1 MSVARKSVDSLSTT
15 NNSLLSANSATMATK
30 DQKLE
35 PFSYST
41 IPEVK
46 NEIKKTE
53 GEKESKDTDNDDNK
67 PNNTYKKRS
76 RATPEQLA
84 ILEATFE
91 KNTSPNSKLREA
103 LAEKV
108 HMSERSIQI
117 WFQNRRAKVKNTQ
130 KRNQQA
136 ALQDQLFKNQF
147 FYQYPGAMYAGY
159 PPYGQPMYQP
169 AMSKV
174 MNRSKSIDATNM
186 YGQSLNSVPEGAIA
200 NPTLGRFGFSQ
211 VQGGINLPIGAEYGA
226 RTGLAAQ
233 NISMLKPELSTNYLV
248 PSPEKNY
255 FNFTN
260 NALVIGSWRR
270 IAVPNDQDSLR
281 CSFSIVEKQIRWLIK
296 EQNIRFKVEFPFTSI
311 GQIVLEPFNGTVSN
325 GKLSITVIKIPQF
338 WMETNGPT
346 NPTWNL
352 SGDFTERQQATTV
365 YRHVLEGDYS
375 RLKNEVDTIVR
386 SSSDLR
392 QLCRIVPL
400 TAATQA
406 DLLYQQNHF
415 QRRQSCPAGLL
426 LNTNNQ
432 YLTGNRRLSIPS
444 SNSLVTIPQN
454 VVVPLVQQ
462 PILDPSTQMI
472 QAAAASA
479 TAGAASAATPLVK
492 TSTIGNGF
500 VTPQTM
506 TQAVSPALVQKMQL
520 TSPVQSAVAAGAA
533 TAVVGAEGAVQL
545 QNTAALN
552 IQKPVVGAS
561 TVSPAQINKTTI
573 PTQALPGGAAQVS
586 PVVPLNTITE
596 NTIQS
601 AAAAATASTNNIIN
615 PLTLSAA
622 TATAS
627 STNPSELLSSNP
639 SITKTGGFIM
649 DNLNI
654 MNGAQLTTQSNEALN
669 LLTSTDGSDN
679 TLVDNTLSS
688 LGNNLSL
695 QNPES
700 FDLGIDDSQFLLN
713 FSDLDK
719 NFM

>member
-1 MSVARKSVDSLSTT
+1 MMSVARKSVDSLSTT
-15 NNSLLSANSATMATK
+15 NNPLLNTNSTTITTK
-30 DQKLE
+30 DKKLQS
-35 PFSYST
+35 FSYSN

-53 GEKESKDTDNDDNK
+53 GEKENKDTGNDDNK
-67 PNNTYKKRS
+67 PNSTYKKRS

-136 ALQDQLFKNQF
+136 ALQDHLLKNQL

-169 AMSKV
+169 DMTKV
-174 MNRSKSIDATNM
+174 MNRSKSIDVSNM
-186 YGQSLNSVPEGAIA
+186 YGQTLNSVPEGAIA
-200 NPTLGRFGFSQ
+200 NPALGRLRFPQ

-233 NISMLKPELSTNYLV
+233 NISMLKPELSNNYLV

-255 FNFTN
+255 YNFTN

-270 IAVPNDQDSLR
+270 IAVPNDPDSLR
-281 CSFSIVEKQIRWLIK
+281 CSFSVVEKRIRWLIK

-325 GKLSITVIKIPQF
+325 GKLFITLIKAPQF

-352 SGDFTERQQATTV
+352 SGDFTERQQATNV
-365 YRHVLEGDYS
+365 YTHVLEGDYNH
-375 RLKNEVDTIVR
+375 LKNEVDTVVR
-386 SSSDLR
+386 SSPDLR
-392 QLCRIVPL
+392 QLCRIVQP

-406 DLLYQQNHF
+406 NLLYQQNHF

-426 LNTNNQ
+426 LNPNNQ

-444 SNSLVTIPQN
+444 SSGLVTIPQN

-462 PILDPSTQMI
+462 PILEPSTQMI
-472 QAAAASA
+472 QATATATASA
-479 TAGAASAATPLVK
+479 PLVK
-492 TSTIGNGF
+492 TATIGNGF

-506 TQAVSPALVQKMQL
+506 TQAVSPALIQKMQL
-520 TSPVQSAVAAGAA
+520 TSPVQPTGAA
-533 TAVVGAEGAVQL
+533 TAVVGADSATVQL
-545 QNTAALN
+545 QNAAALN
-552 IQKPVVGAS
+552 IQKSVVAAS
-561 TVSPAQINKTTI
+561 AVSPVQINKTTI
-573 PTQALPGGAAQVS
+573 PNQALPGGATQVS
-586 PVVPLNTITE
+586 PVVSLDTITE

-601 AAAAATASTNNIIN
+601 AAASATATATTNIIN

-627 STNPSELLSSNP
+627 SNNSSEFLSSNP

-654 MNGAQLTTQSNEALN
+654 MNGAQLTTQSNEDLN

-679 TLVDNTLSS
+679 TLST

-695 QNPES
+695 QNSET
-700 FDLGIDDSQFLLN
+700 FDLGIDDNQFLIN
-713 FSDLDK
+713 FPDIDK